1 MDSFGKDSSLS
12 LIQRPC
18 TDCELQM
25 ENGWSIHT
33 FSGTTLAEHPTDKFK
48 QFVWRPRPA
57 TLLSKEE
64 QKQVRKN
71 LREYSKEFEE
81 EDKYAVDIANTA
93 VVETRKRVLNE
104 FTAWLRRE
112 KELLAEDKE
121 AYELPENAD
130 DPKLAKDATAV
141 PQDHGET
148 VVEEMVEEIVEEHE
162 EVIG

>member
-1 MDSFGKDSSLS
+1 
-12 LIQRPC
+12 
-18 TDCELQM
+18 M

-33 FSGTTLAEHPTDKFK
+33 FSGNTLAEHPTDKFK

-93 VVETRKRVLNE
+93 VVETRKRVINE
-104 FTAWLRRE
+104 WTAWLRRE
-112 KELLAEDKE
+112 KEYLAEERE
-121 AYELPENAD
+121 AYDLPENAD
-130 DPKLAKDATAV
+130 EAKLAKDARPEAEE
-141 PQDHGET
+141 QGET